1 MFLGFA
7 KEIMRQ
13 RQRERSQK
21 PTVEGGEGMREMA
34 RLLSLVVTVSIL
46 GAVVWWTQN
55 KPKQVDSEL
64 QPDSVIWEM
73 IDACRRGDV
82 DAYLN
87 CFTGDLRERL
97 EKLACEQGKE
107 KFSDYLKEMLQPIKN
122 IALQQPKGFAKGDQ
136 AIVAD
141 FVFADRTEQQTFW
154 VRRTKEGWKIVGVEA
169 IKPVPVLVPYGTP
182 VKGL

>member
-1 MFLGFA
+1 MFLGL
-7 KEIMRQ
+7 Q
-13 RQRERSQK
+13 RKLCDKGHGKVSEK
-21 PTVEGGEGMREMA
+21 PTVEGGEGMKEMA
-34 RLLSLVVTVSIL
+34 KLLSLVITVSVL
-46 GAVVWWTQN
+46 GTVVWWTQN
-55 KPKQVDSEL
+55 KPKQVDSDL

-87 CFTGDLRERL
+87 CFTGDLRKRL
-97 EKLACEQGKE
+97 EKVASEQGKE

-122 IALQQPKGFAKGDQ
+122 IALQQAKGFAKGDQ

-141 FVFADRTEQQTFW
+141 FVFADRTERQTFW

-169 IKPVPVLVPYGTP
+169 TKPVPVLVPYGTP

>member
-1 MFLGFA
+1 MFLGL
-7 KEIMRQ
+7 Q
-13 RQRERSQK
+13 RKLCDKGRGKGVRK
-21 PTVEGGEGMREMA
+21 PTVEGGEGMKEMA
-34 RLLSLVVTVSIL
+34 RLLSLVVTVSVL

-55 KPKQVDSEL
+55 KPKQVGSEL

-87 CFTGDLRERL
+87 CFTGDLRKRL
-97 EKLACEQGKE
+97 EKVASEQGKE

-122 IALQQPKGFAKGDQ
+122 IALQQAKGFAKGDQ

-141 FVFADRTEQQTFW
+141 FVFADRTERQTFW

-169 IKPVPVLVPYGTP
+169 TKPVPVLVPYGTP

>member
-1 MFLGFA
+1 
-7 KEIMRQ
+7 
-13 RQRERSQK
+13 
-21 PTVEGGEGMREMA
+21 MA
-34 RLLSLVVTVSIL
+34 RLSSFVVTVSIL

-64 QPDSVIWEM
+64 QPDAIIWAM

-82 DAYLN
+82 DDYLD
-87 CFTGDLRERL
+87 CFTGNLRKRL
-97 EKLACEQGKE
+97 EKVVSEQGKD

-141 FVFADRTEQQTFW
+141 FVFADRTERQTFW
-154 VRRTKEGWKIVGVEA
+154 VRRTKEGWKVFGVETT
-169 IKPVPVLVPYGTP
+169 KPVPVLVPYGTP

>member
-1 MFLGFA
+1 VS
-7 KEIMRQ
+7 E
-13 RQRERSQK
+13 K
-21 PTVEGGEGMREMA
+21 PTVEGGEGMKEMA
-34 RLLSLVVTVSIL
+34 KLLSLVVTVSVL

-55 KPKQVDSEL
+55 KPKQVGSEL

-87 CFTGDLRERL
+87 CFTGDLRKRL
-97 EKLACEQGKE
+97 EKVASEQGKE

-122 IALQQPKGFAKGDQ
+122 IALQQAKGFAKGDQ

-141 FVFADRTEQQTFW
+141 FVFADRTERQTFW

-169 IKPVPVLVPYGTP
+169 TKPVPVLVPYGTP

>member
-1 MFLGFA
+1 M
-7 KEIMRQ
+7 KEI
-13 RQRERSQK
+13 
-21 PTVEGGEGMREMA
+21 A
-34 RLLSLVVTVSIL
+34 RPLSLVVTVSIL

-73 IDACRRGDV
+73 IDACRQGDV

-97 EKLACEQGKE
+97 EKVVSEQGKD
-107 KFSDYLKEMLQPIKN
+107 KFSNYLKEMLQPIKN
-122 IALQQPKGFAKGDQ
+122 IALQQPKGFAKGDR

-141 FVFADRTEQQTFW
+141 FVFADRTERQTFW
-154 VRRTKEGWKIVGVEA
+154 VRKTKEGWKIVGVEA
-169 IKPVPVLVPYGTP
+169 TKPVPVLVPYGTP

>member
-1 MFLGFA
+1 M
-7 KEIMRQ
+7 KEM
-13 RQRERSQK
+13 SK
-21 PTVEGGEGMREMA
+21 
-34 RLLSLVVTVSIL
+34 LLSLVVTVSVL

-87 CFTGDLRERL
+87 CFTGDLKKRL
-97 EKLACEQGKE
+97 EKLASEQGKE

-122 IALQQPKGFAKGDQ
+122 IALQQARGFAKGDQ

-141 FVFADRTEQQTFW
+141 FVFADRTERQTFW
-154 VRRTKEGWKIVGVEA
+154 VRKTKEGWKIVGVEA
-169 IKPVPVLVPYGTP
+169 TKPVPVLVPYGTP

>member
-1 MFLGFA
+1 MFLGL
-7 KEIMRQ
+7 Q
-13 RQRERSQK
+13 RKLCDKGRGESVQK
-21 PTVEGGEGMREMA
+21 PTIGGGESMKEMA
-34 RLLSLVVTVSIL
+34 KLLSLVVTVSVL

-82 DAYLN
+82 DTYLN
-87 CFTGDLRERL
+87 CFTGDLKKRL
-97 EKLACEQGKE
+97 EKVVSEQGKD

-141 FVFADRTEQQTFW
+141 FIFADRTEQQTFW

-169 IKPVPVLVPYGTP
+169 TKPVPVLVPYGTP

>member
-1 MFLGFA
+1 
-7 KEIMRQ
+7 
-13 RQRERSQK
+13 
-21 PTVEGGEGMREMA
+21 MREMA

-97 EKLACEQGKE
+97 EKLASEQGKE

-169 IKPVPVLVPYGTP
+169 TKPVPCPRPLWNTC
-182 VKGL
+182 KGSVTVTSVAL